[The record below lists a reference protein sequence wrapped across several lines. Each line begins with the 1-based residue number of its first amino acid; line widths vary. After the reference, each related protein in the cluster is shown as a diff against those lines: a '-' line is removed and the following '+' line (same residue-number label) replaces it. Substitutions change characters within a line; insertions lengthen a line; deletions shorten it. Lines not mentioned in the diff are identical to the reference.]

1 MDIRRVQSARYM
13 NEEASVSNPVMS
25 HNPYFQ
31 QTQQRPN
38 NYGAPTSPNQYGN
51 NPYTQLNTM
60 TAGQQQFQM
69 PQSPFDATPAS
80 DRMTYTDAMNKTAII
95 LATTVITAIL
105 TVSLLPMNMW
115 MPAAWVSII
124 GSFVLMFVLAFKRIV
139 SPFLAI
145 AYGVLEG
152 VSLGAITGAFE
163 LIYPG
168 IAFQA
173 ILATVVIVAV
183 TLGLHYS
190 GAVRTT
196 PKGRKFVYV
205 VSVGYLVFSL
215 INVVLLAFGVL
226 DNWGFHNGP
235 LGIVI
240 GAAMILVAAYML
252 IGDFEDVKVAIANGA
267 PKAFAWTVGL
277 GIVATILWIYME
289 VLRLLAIFAS
299 NNR

>member
-1 MDIRRVQSARYM
+1 M
-13 NEEASVSNPVMS
+13 SNPVMS
-25 HNPYFQ
+25 RNPYFQ

-38 NYGAPTSPNQYGN
+38 NYGAHTPNQYGN
-51 NPYTQLNTM
+51 NPYQQAPYAQM
-60 TAGQQQFQM
+60 DAMAAGQQFQM
-69 PQSPFDATPAS
+69 PQAFDAAPAS

-95 LATTVITAIL
+95 LATTVITGVL
-105 TVSLLPMNMW
+105 TVALLPVNLW
-115 MPAAWVSII
+115 MPAAWVGII
-124 GSFVLMFVLAFKRIV
+124 GSFVLMFMLAFKKIV
-139 SPFLAI
+139 SPVMAI

-163 LIYPG
+163 LMYPG

-173 ILATVVIVAV
+173 ILATIVIVAV

-205 VSVGYLVFSL
+205 VALGYLVFSL
-215 INVVLLAFGVL
+215 INLVLVGFGIL
-226 DNWGFHNGP
+226 DSWGFRNGP
-235 LGIVI
+235 LGIII

-252 IGDFEDVKVAIANGA
+252 IGDFEDVNVAVANGA
-267 PKAFAWTVGL
+267 PKKFAWTVGL
-277 GIVATILWIYME
+277 GIVATILWIYLE
-289 VLRLLAIFAS
+289 VLRLLAIIAQ